1 MNKGKNIFLFVF
13 TSLLLVISI
22 SAVSL
27 YDNVKNSYT
36 NLFEGIEYYY
46 EDEFQYLTIDLAM
59 QVDDTYEPL
68 EVTNVDSDKKNSI
81 LNELN
86 DSIFETRSIINSD
99 RDFYYVAKNLKTDEV
114 ITNIKDYSENSIDP
128 SEYGYYVDLRYDE
141 EGVLKVDGT
150 LAIDV
155 FSNLNSNTFIRRYRD
170 NEQSSLGISIENPT
184 NLEIQYMIPNNVESI
199 NGISG
204 FVNNWEQ
211 YSSFSGLALMTM
223 SIIVCV
229 FILFYPIKYVNEAY
243 PFNKVRTWCIEV
255 NIILWTTILSV
266 VYVGMFL
273 LVGNTIN
280 GNLAR
285 ILVSM
290 GLQNTEGLQLA
301 INILCWYISSFC
313 VGISAF
319 LIKDIIVSR
328 PMNYLKNHSS
338 ITAMIRWFQNKLEML
353 TDIQLTEKMNK
364 QILKYLLFH
373 ACIIIVI
380 CFFGSIDIILA
391 ILLVIIYVAYVYVH
405 LNKRVSKVQNDYDQ
419 LLKYIQGI
427 ISENFNNEDVDLGI
441 FNSSKDDLNQLSQNF
456 EAAVQEK
463 VKSQKLKTE
472 LISNVSHDLKTPL
485 TCIKNYTT
493 LLKDDHISNEDR
505 EHYVGQLTV
514 YTNRLKN
521 LIEELFEIS
530 KIDSGNINLKL
541 QDLDIVSLLN
551 QVYMENEEML
561 ESKNLEVIKKYD
573 VDRAVLRLDSDKTF
587 RIFENLFTNIGKY
600 ALSNSRVYI
609 SIHETNE
616 SIEIEFSNISEV
628 PMDFSSEEITERFVR
643 GDKSRSK
650 QGSGLGLAIARSF
663 TEVQGGLFNITID
676 CDLFKV
682 KITLPKKDSD

>member
-1 MNKGKNIFLFVF
+1 M
-13 TSLLLVISI
+13 
-22 SAVSL
+22 
-27 YDNVKNSYT
+27 
-36 NLFEGIEYYY
+36 
-46 EDEFQYLTIDLAM
+46 
-59 QVDDTYEPL
+59 
-68 EVTNVDSDKKNSI
+68 
-81 LNELN
+81 
-86 DSIFETRSIINSD
+86 
-99 RDFYYVAKNLKTDEV
+99 
-114 ITNIKDYSENSIDP
+114 
-128 SEYGYYVDLRYDE
+128 RYDE

-223 SIIVCV
+223 SIIVSV

-338 ITAMIRWFQNKLEML
+338 IIAMIRWFQNKLEML

-541 QDLDIVSLLN
+541 QYHDIVSLLN

-643 GDKSRSK
+643 GDKYRSN

>member
-1 MNKGKNIFLFVF
+1 M
-13 TSLLLVISI
+13 
-22 SAVSL
+22 
-27 YDNVKNSYT
+27 
-36 NLFEGIEYYY
+36 
-46 EDEFQYLTIDLAM
+46 
-59 QVDDTYEPL
+59 
-68 EVTNVDSDKKNSI
+68 
-81 LNELN
+81 
-86 DSIFETRSIINSD
+86 
-99 RDFYYVAKNLKTDEV
+99 
-114 ITNIKDYSENSIDP
+114 
-128 SEYGYYVDLRYDE
+128 RYDE

-223 SIIVCV
+223 SIIVSV

-338 ITAMIRWFQNKLEML
+338 IIAMIRWFQNKLEML

-373 ACIIIVI
+373 ARIIIVI

-541 QDLDIVSLLN
+541 QYLDIVSLLN

-643 GDKSRSK
+643 GDKSRSN

>member
-68 EVTNVDSDKKNSI
+68 EVMNVDSDKKNSL

-86 DSIFETRSIINSD
+86 DSIFETRTIINSD

-170 NEQSSLGISIENPT
+170 NEQASLGISIENPT
-184 NLEIQYMIPNNVESI
+184 NLEIQYMIPHNVESI
-199 NGISG
+199 DGISG

-243 PFNKVRTWCIEV
+243 PFNKVCTWSIEV

-338 ITAMIRWFQNKLEML
+338 IIAMIRWFQNKLEML

>member
-1 MNKGKNIFLFVF
+1 
-13 TSLLLVISI
+13 
-22 SAVSL
+22 
-27 YDNVKNSYT
+27 
-36 NLFEGIEYYY
+36 
-46 EDEFQYLTIDLAM
+46 
-59 QVDDTYEPL
+59 
-68 EVTNVDSDKKNSI
+68 
-81 LNELN
+81 
-86 DSIFETRSIINSD
+86 
-99 RDFYYVAKNLKTDEV
+99 
-114 ITNIKDYSENSIDP
+114 
-128 SEYGYYVDLRYDE
+128 
-141 EGVLKVDGT
+141 
-150 LAIDV
+150 
-155 FSNLNSNTFIRRYRD
+155 
-170 NEQSSLGISIENPT
+170 
-184 NLEIQYMIPNNVESI
+184 MIPNNVESI

-223 SIIVCV
+223 SIIVSV

-285 ILVSM
+285 ILVST

-338 ITAMIRWFQNKLEML
+338 IIAMIRWFQNKLEML

-441 FNSSKDDLNQLSQNF
+441 FNSSKDDLNQLNENF

-485 TCIKNYTT
+485 TCIKNYT
-493 LLKDDHISNEDR
+493 ISTKR
-505 EHYVGQLTV
+505 
-514 YTNRLKN
+514 
-521 LIEELFEIS
+521 
-530 KIDSGNINLKL
+530 
-541 QDLDIVSLLN
+541 
-551 QVYMENEEML
+551 
-561 ESKNLEVIKKYD
+561 
-573 VDRAVLRLDSDKTF
+573 
-587 RIFENLFTNIGKY
+587 
-600 ALSNSRVYI
+600 
-609 SIHETNE
+609 
-616 SIEIEFSNISEV
+616 
-628 PMDFSSEEITERFVR
+628 
-643 GDKSRSK
+643 
-650 QGSGLGLAIARSF
+650 
-663 TEVQGGLFNITID
+663 
-676 CDLFKV
+676 
-682 KITLPKKDSD
+682 

>member
-1 MNKGKNIFLFVF
+1 
-13 TSLLLVISI
+13 
-22 SAVSL
+22 
-27 YDNVKNSYT
+27 
-36 NLFEGIEYYY
+36 
-46 EDEFQYLTIDLAM
+46 
-59 QVDDTYEPL
+59 
-68 EVTNVDSDKKNSI
+68 
-81 LNELN
+81 
-86 DSIFETRSIINSD
+86 
-99 RDFYYVAKNLKTDEV
+99 
-114 ITNIKDYSENSIDP
+114 
-128 SEYGYYVDLRYDE
+128 
-141 EGVLKVDGT
+141 
-150 LAIDV
+150 
-155 FSNLNSNTFIRRYRD
+155 
-170 NEQSSLGISIENPT
+170 
-184 NLEIQYMIPNNVESI
+184 
-199 NGISG
+199 
-204 FVNNWEQ
+204 
-211 YSSFSGLALMTM
+211 
-223 SIIVCV
+223 
-229 FILFYPIKYVNEAY
+229 
-243 PFNKVRTWCIEV
+243 
-255 NIILWTTILSV
+255 
-266 VYVGMFL
+266 MFL

-338 ITAMIRWFQNKLEML
+338 IIAMIRWFQNKLEML

-472 LISNVSHDLKTPL
+472 LISNVSHDLKTQL

-541 QDLDIVSLLN
+541 QYLDIVSLLN

-643 GDKSRSK
+643 GDKSRSN

>member
-1 MNKGKNIFLFVF
+1 MNKGKKIFLFVF

-68 EVTNVDSDKKNSI
+68 EVTNVDSEKKNSI

-170 NEQSSLGISIENPT
+170 NEHSSLGISIENPT

-223 SIIVCV
+223 SIIVSV

-338 ITAMIRWFQNKLEML
+338 IIAMIRWFQNKLEML

-541 QDLDIVSLLN
+541 QYLDIVSLLN

-643 GDKSRSK
+643 GDKSRSN

>member
-1 MNKGKNIFLFVF
+1 MNKGKNIFLFIF

-36 NLFEGIEYYY
+36 NLFKGIEYYY

-59 QVDDTYEPL
+59 QVDNTYEPL
-68 EVTNVDSDKKNSI
+68 EATNVDSGKKLS
-81 LNELN
+81 LMSELN
-86 DSIFETRSIINSD
+86 DSIFETRSLINSD
-99 RDFYYVAKNLKTDEV
+99 KEFFYVVKNTKTNKV
-114 ITNIKDYSENSIDP
+114 ITNIKNYSGNSIDP
-128 SEYGYYVDLRYDE
+128 SKYGYYVDLKYNE
-141 EGVLKVDGT
+141 EGILKIDGT
-150 LAIDV
+150 LAKDV
-155 FSNLNSNTFIRRYRD
+155 FSNLNRNNFIRQYRD
-170 NEQSSLGISIENPT
+170 SGLNSLGLSIKNPT
-184 NLEIQYMIPNNVESI
+184 NLEIQYMIPNNVKSLD
-199 NGISG
+199 GVSG
-204 FVNNWEQ
+204 FVNSWEQ
-211 YSSFSGLALMTM
+211 YSSFAGILLMTM

-229 FILFYPIKYVNEAY
+229 FILIYPIRYVELTY
-243 PFNKVRTWCIEV
+243 PFNRIRTYSFEINV
-255 NIILWTTILSV
+255 ILWPTIISLL
-266 VYVGMFL
+266 YTGML
-273 LVGNTIN
+273 PLVGNTIN
-280 GNLAR
+280 GNLER
-285 ILVSM
+285 ILLGV
-290 GLQNTEGLQLA
+290 GIRNTEGLQ
-301 INILCWYISSFC
+301 IVISILCWYISALC
-313 VGISAF
+313 VGICTF

-328 PMNYLKNHSS
+328 PMNYLKKHSLIVS
-338 ITAMIRWFQNKLEML
+338 MIKWFQNKLEML

-364 QILKYLLFH
+364 LILKYLLFH
-373 ACIIIVI
+373 ACIITVI
-380 CFFGSIDIILA
+380 CFFGSVDIILA
-391 ILLVIIYVAYVYVH
+391 ILLVIIYVSFVYIH
-405 LNKRVSKVQNDYDQ
+405 LNKQVLKVQNDYDQ

-427 ISENFNNEDVDLGI
+427 ISENFNYDDVDLGI
-441 FNSSKDDLNQLSQNF
+441 FNSSKENLNQLSQNF
-456 EAAVQEK
+456 ESAVQEK

-493 LLKDDHISNEDR
+493 LLKDDNISKEDR
-505 EHYVGQLTV
+505 EHYVGQLTI

-530 KIDSGNINLKL
+530 KIDSGNINLNL

-551 QVYMENEEML
+551 QVYMENEELL
-561 ESKNLEVIKKYD
+561 ESKDLKVIKKYD
-573 VDRAVLRLDSDKTF
+573 VDKVILKLDSDKTY

-609 SIHETNE
+609 SVHETNE
-616 SIEIEFSNISEV
+616 WIEIEFSNISEV

-682 KITLPKKDSD
+682 KITLPKKGSD

>member
-1 MNKGKNIFLFVF
+1 M
-13 TSLLLVISI
+13 
-22 SAVSL
+22 
-27 YDNVKNSYT
+27 
-36 NLFEGIEYYY
+36 
-46 EDEFQYLTIDLAM
+46 
-59 QVDDTYEPL
+59 
-68 EVTNVDSDKKNSI
+68 
-81 LNELN
+81 
-86 DSIFETRSIINSD
+86 
-99 RDFYYVAKNLKTDEV
+99 
-114 ITNIKDYSENSIDP
+114 
-128 SEYGYYVDLRYDE
+128 RYDE

-223 SIIVCV
+223 SIIVSV

-338 ITAMIRWFQNKLEML
+338 IIAMIRWFQNKLEML

-541 QDLDIVSLLN
+541 QYLDIVSLLN

-643 GDKSRSK
+643 GDKSRSN

>member
-1 MNKGKNIFLFVF
+1 MNKGKKIFLFVF

-68 EVTNVDSDKKNSI
+68 EVTNVDSEKKNSI

-223 SIIVCV
+223 SIIVSV

-338 ITAMIRWFQNKLEML
+338 IIAMIRWFQNKLEML

-541 QDLDIVSLLN
+541 QYLDIVSLLN

-643 GDKSRSK
+643 GDKSHSN

>member
-1 MNKGKNIFLFVF
+1 MNKGKKIFLFVF

-68 EVTNVDSDKKNSI
+68 EVTNVDSEKKNSI

-223 SIIVCV
+223 SIIVSV

-290 GLQNTEGLQLA
+290 GLQNTEGLRLA

-338 ITAMIRWFQNKLEML
+338 IIAMIRWFQNKLEML

-541 QDLDIVSLLN
+541 QYLDIVSLLN

-643 GDKSRSK
+643 GDKSRSN

>member
-1 MNKGKNIFLFVF
+1 MNKGKKIFLFVF

-36 NLFEGIEYYY
+36 NLFQGIEYYY

-141 EGVLKVDGT
+141 EGILKVDGT

-338 ITAMIRWFQNKLEML
+338 IIAMIRWFQNKLEML

>member
-1 MNKGKNIFLFVF
+1 M
-13 TSLLLVISI
+13 
-22 SAVSL
+22 
-27 YDNVKNSYT
+27 
-36 NLFEGIEYYY
+36 
-46 EDEFQYLTIDLAM
+46 
-59 QVDDTYEPL
+59 
-68 EVTNVDSDKKNSI
+68 
-81 LNELN
+81 
-86 DSIFETRSIINSD
+86 
-99 RDFYYVAKNLKTDEV
+99 
-114 ITNIKDYSENSIDP
+114 
-128 SEYGYYVDLRYDE
+128 
-141 EGVLKVDGT
+141 
-150 LAIDV
+150 
-155 FSNLNSNTFIRRYRD
+155 
-170 NEQSSLGISIENPT
+170 
-184 NLEIQYMIPNNVESI
+184 
-199 NGISG
+199 
-204 FVNNWEQ
+204 
-211 YSSFSGLALMTM
+211 
-223 SIIVCV
+223 
-229 FILFYPIKYVNEAY
+229 
-243 PFNKVRTWCIEV
+243 
-255 NIILWTTILSV
+255 
-266 VYVGMFL
+266 
-273 LVGNTIN
+273 
-280 GNLAR
+280 
-285 ILVSM
+285 
-290 GLQNTEGLQLA
+290 
-301 INILCWYISSFC
+301 
-313 VGISAF
+313 
-319 LIKDIIVSR
+319 
-328 PMNYLKNHSS
+328 
-338 ITAMIRWFQNKLEML
+338 
-353 TDIQLTEKMNK
+353 
-364 QILKYLLFH
+364 
-373 ACIIIVI
+373 
-380 CFFGSIDIILA
+380 
-391 ILLVIIYVAYVYVH
+391 
-405 LNKRVSKVQNDYDQ
+405 
-419 LLKYIQGI
+419 
-427 ISENFNNEDVDLGI
+427 DLGI

-541 QDLDIVSLLN
+541 QYLDIVSLLN

-643 GDKSRSK
+643 GDKSRSN